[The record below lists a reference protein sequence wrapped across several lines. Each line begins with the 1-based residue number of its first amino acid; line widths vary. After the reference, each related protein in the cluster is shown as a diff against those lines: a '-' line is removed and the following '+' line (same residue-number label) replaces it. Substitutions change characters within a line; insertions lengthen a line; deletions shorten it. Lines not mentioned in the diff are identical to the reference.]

1 VRRFALLALT
11 VLTALAVAVAPAI
24 AKPKKPKPRLGHTVV
39 VMATD
44 GHPTVKPPHKKRMKL
59 KKGKALAVPV
69 GSTVD
74 ATSGHVKLTSAKRY
88 GGTQDGTFSQGAF
101 VVTQGKSDDL
111 TNLTLAGGNFGVCS
125 AAARARKPVVG
136 AANKRRR
143 LFGHAHGHFRTR
155 GRNSS
160 ATVRGTEW
168 LTEDRCTGT
177 VVVNKSP
184 NKTSKVETS
193 TNQIH
198 FDLDPGQTATGY
210 CNKFVVEPDTY
221 CIMLLAQPADG
232 LIGAGIITQVDR
244 PNYAL
249 CVKPPTGDLGC
260 SELPF
265 YDRNADG
272 WRLGVVACPVPS
284 PGDYQV
290 GWSLDYTVDQ
300 STNTFYINSY
310 LFPAPLTLHEDV
322 AGPQIN
328 CIINPPQQ

>member
-1 VRRFALLALT
+1 MLALT
-11 VLTALAVAVAPAI
+11 VAPALA
-24 AKPKKPKPRLGHTVV
+24 KKPKPKLGHTVV

-44 GHPTVKPPHKKRMKL
+44 GHPTVKPPHKKRTKL
-59 KKGKALAVPV
+59 KKGKAIAIPV

-74 ATSGHVKLTSAKRY
+74 VTSGHVKLTSAKRY
-88 GGTQDGTFSQGAF
+88 GGTQSGEFSQGAF
-101 VVTQGKSDDL
+101 VVTQDKSTDL
-111 TNLTLAGGNFGVCS
+111 TDLKLAGGSFGTCA
-125 AAARARKPVVG
+125 AAARAHKPVVG
-136 AANKRRR
+136 ASNKRRR
-143 LFGHAHGHFRTR
+143 LFGRAHGHFRTR

-177 VVVNKSP
+177 VVKNESP
-184 NKTSKVETS
+184 NKTSKIETS
-193 TNQIH
+193 TSKIQFN
-198 FDLDPGQTATGY
+198 LDPGQTATGY
-210 CNKFVVEPDTY
+210 CNKFTIEPDTY

-249 CVKPPTGDLGC
+249 CVQPPSGDPGC

-265 YDRNADG
+265 YDRDADG

-284 PGDYQV
+284 PGDYNV
-290 GWSLDYTVDQ
+290 GWSLDYTFDQ
-300 STNTFYINSY
+300 SANTFYINSY

-322 AGPQIN
+322 AGPRID
-328 CIINPPQQ
+328 CIVNPPRQ